1 MVLNVG
7 QWRETREKFIVLEMI
22 MSDEMDNGQTK
33 RDRGIPKFFCR
44 NHLDVALDICIL
56 FIKIVFIS
64 KRIQKFREQYKYYL
78 HCFSP
83 KHKLTCSCVET
94 LQDFYHTENNFWR

>member
-1 MVLNVG
+1 
-7 QWRETREKFIVLEMI
+7 MI

-33 RDRGIPKFFCR
+33 RDKGIPKFFCR

-64 KRIQKFREQYKYYL
+64 KRIQKFRERYK
-78 HCFSP
+78 
-83 KHKLTCSCVET
+83 
-94 LQDFYHTENNFWR
+94 